1 MTQPAQGAPAPG
13 ALRAAPA
20 PPPGPGLSVAEAAAL
35 TAAGRANVDSSRRR
49 SDGDV
54 VRANAL
60 TFFNVVL
67 ASLILALVAVG
78 EFRDGFFVGAV
89 VAANVALATV
99 QELAA
104 TRRLRDLRALTAPRA
119 SVVRDGLER
128 SIAAVEVVEGD
139 LLHLNPG
146 DQVVAD
152 GAVIAG
158 SAQLDEALLSGES
171 EPVQRDPGAELQSGS
186 LCVAGDCY
194 YLAERVGDAAYM
206 VQLTAQARELVARAT
221 PLMVRFRRLLRV
233 LLILTAVLAAAL
245 FIQFNVQDRG
255 FGESLKAAT
264 ATVTT
269 VVPVG
274 LLLAMTVVT
283 AVGALRVSRSGAIV
297 QSLNAVEALN
307 YVDVV
312 GLDKTGTLTTNRL
325 TLDAVRWTPGAE
337 RYAPWL
343 GALAVATAD
352 ESQTAAALAAALR
365 DTTNGAVAVDSVPFS
380 SARRWSAVTL
390 EAGGERIVLVLG
402 APETILRAA
411 TATGAANE
419 VAAELRGAYE
429 QATARGLRGL
439 ALARA
444 PGLPR
449 TDAPLRDLE
458 PLALIALGDE
468 LRGEVAEAFA
478 MMASLE
484 IEPKIISG
492 DHPQTVSSLLV
503 QLGIETKG
511 GAISGPELDEL
522 SGEAF
527 DEAVAAHSVF
537 GRIAPAQKERIV
549 EALKGRGH
557 FVAMVGDGVND
568 VRALREADVA
578 VAMASGTATTRSVAG
593 IVLLEDSFAA
603 LIRGTREATFVLGN
617 TARLSKLFVTKSVY
631 AFLLILATN
640 MLGLDFPFLPRQ
652 GSISSF
658 LTLGIPAVFIS
669 IGVPPRLPDLD
680 FTGSVLRFALPA
692 GFALAISTIGLQFL
706 VEGLFDRPI
715 EEARTL
721 VSMTIVIAGVA
732 YVMEVLGLEGVRW
745 QNPTRPLLSLALAA
759 LLIGILVFTIRTE
772 WLRDFFEFTEVSAL
786 GWSVVVI
793 AVAVALAGQFVF
805 TRYWHEILD
814 FVIANPRAEDLPRG
828 RGAGTQDPLEHRH

>member
-1 MTQPAQGAPAPG
+1 MTQPAHSAPAPG
-13 ALRAAPA
+13 EREAVPD
-20 PPPGPGLSVAEAAAL
+20 PPPGSGLSAAEAAAL
-35 TAAGRANVDSSRRR
+35 AAAGRANVDSSRRR
-49 SDGDV
+49 SDADV
-54 VRANAL
+54 VRSNAL
-60 TFFNVVL
+60 TFLNVVL
-67 ASLILALVAVG
+67 GSMILALVAVG
-78 EFRDGFFVGAV
+78 EFRDGLFVGAV
-89 VAANVALATV
+89 VAANVALATA

-104 TRRLRDLRALTAPRA
+104 TRRLRELRALTAPRT

-139 LLHLNPG
+139 LVHLHPG
-146 DQVVAD
+146 EQVVAD
-152 GAVIAG
+152 GPVIAG

-206 VQLTAQARELVARAT
+206 VRLTTEARELVARAT

-297 QSLNAVEALN
+297 QSLGAVEALN

-325 TLDAVRWTPGAE
+325 RLDALRWTPGAE

-343 GALAVATAD
+343 GAFAVATAD
-352 ESQTAAALAAALR
+352 QSQTGAALAVALR
-365 DTTNGAVAVDSVPFS
+365 DSTNGADAVDSVPFS
-380 SARRWSAVTL
+380 SARRWSAATL
-390 EAGGERIVLVLG
+390 EAGGKHVVLVLG

-411 TATGAANE
+411 TGANGAS
-419 VAAELRGAYE
+419 AELRGAYE

-449 TDAPLRDLE
+449 ADAPLRDLE

-468 LRGEVAEAFA
+468 LRDEVAEAFA

-492 DHPQTVSSLLV
+492 DHPQTVASLLV
-503 QLGIETKG
+503 QLGIKTKG
-511 GAISGPELDEL
+511 DAISGPELDEL
-522 SGEAF
+522 SEEAFGEAV
-527 DEAVAAHSVF
+527 EAHSVF

-549 EALKGRGH
+549 AALKRRGH

-578 VAMASGTATTRSVAG
+578 VAMASGTATTRGVAG
-593 IVLLEDSFAA
+593 IVLLDDSFAA

-652 GSISSF
+652 GSVSSF
-658 LTLGIPAVFIS
+658 LTLGVPAVFIS

-680 FTGSVLRFALPA
+680 FTRSVLRFALPA
-692 GFALAISTIGLQFL
+692 GFALAVSAISLQFL
-706 VEGLFDRPI
+706 VEGLLDRPI

-732 YVMEVLGLEGVRW
+732 YVMEVLGLEGARW
-745 QNPTRPLLSLALAA
+745 QNPIRPLLSLGLAA
-759 LLIGILVFTIRTE
+759 LLIGVLVFTMRTD
-772 WLRDFFEFTEVSAL
+772 WLRDFFEFTEVTAL
-786 GWSVVVI
+786 GWTIVLAS
-793 AVAVALAGQFVF
+793 VAVALAGQFVF
-805 TRYWHEILD
+805 SRYWHQILD
-814 FVIANPRAEDLPRG
+814 FVIAHPSADELPRG
-828 RGAGTQDPLEHRH
+828 RGAETRDPLEHRH